1 MKQKNEESKNK
12 FKKGFT
18 LIELLVVVLIIG
30 LLAAI
35 ALPQYKLAV
44 EKSRSSE
51 PLFLLNSLQKAINLY
66 LLQNGYTGNTVEL
79 MGAIDENNPITGI
92 LDIDVES
99 VLTCDQ
105 DGGDKCRSKDFEY
118 DAWCSK
124 DGNCY
129 ARARRKQNGEYS
141 NPEQYRL
148 YMRISTS
155 DYIWEKGCFPNA
167 AYPYTQKLC
176 KGLQGQGW
184 GYDEFQ

>member
-1 MKQKNEESKNK
+1 MKKN
-12 FKKGFT
+12 KKGFT
-18 LIELLVVVLIIG
+18 LLELLVVVLIIG
-30 LLAAI
+30 ILAAV

-51 PLFLLNSLQKAINLY
+51 PLSLLNSLQKAINLY
-66 LLQNGYTGNTVEL
+66 LFQNEYTEDTVEL
-79 MGAIDENNPITGI
+79 MGTTNGHITGI

-129 ARARRKQNGEYS
+129 ARARRKQNGEYEK
-141 NPEQYRL
+141 PEQYRL
-148 YMRISTS
+148 YMAISTS
-155 DYIWEKGCFPNA
+155 TYIWKKGCFPNA
-167 AYPYTQKLC
+167 SFSYSQKLC
-176 KGLQGQGW
+176 KSLEGQGW
-184 GYDEFQ
+184 GYNEFK